1 MSKTIAIA
9 GMGWLG
15 LALASHL
22 KMLGYS
28 VKGSV
33 TGEEKATD
41 LRRNGFHTTTMVIT
55 ESGIIGPVEALLAD
69 TDCLVI
75 MIPPG
80 LRRQSGSDFVLKM
93 SYLLSAVEASEVR
106 NVILVSSTSVY
117 GDDQGRVTEQDVPR
131 PETQAGKQLLQ
142 VEQLFF
148 TSEKIDATIVRFG
161 GLFGGSRQPV
171 RYLAGRT
178 DLNNG
183 DAPVNLIH
191 RADCVGVL
199 TEIIKQEA
207 FGHIFNAVLPSHPM
221 KREYYR
227 NVAAQLDLVPPKYA
241 TGDSEEVFKQVDS
254 INLDS
259 VLNYSFKH
267 KL

>member
-1 MSKTIAIA
+1 MSKTVAIA

-15 LALASHL
+15 LALARHL
-22 KMLGYS
+22 KTLGYE

-33 TGEEKATD
+33 TSEEKAET
-41 LRRNGFHTTTMVIT
+41 LRKNGFHAIT
-55 ESGIIGPVEALLAD
+55 IVVTEGGVTGPVEVLLAD
-69 TDCLVI
+69 ADYLVI

-80 LRRQSGSDFVLKM
+80 LRRHSGADHVLKM
-93 SYLLSAVEASEVR
+93 SYLLSAVERSKVR

-117 GDDQGRVTEQDVPR
+117 GDSQGMVTEQEIPR

-148 TSEKIDATIVRFG
+148 TSEKIKTTIVRFG

-178 DLNNG
+178 DLSNG

-191 RADCVGVL
+191 RSDCIGIL
-199 TEIIKQEA
+199 SEIIKQQA
-207 FGHIFNAVLPSHPM
+207 FGHIFNAVLPSHPK
-221 KREYYR
+221 KREYYVE
-227 NVAAQLDLVPPKYA
+227 VASQLDLVPPQYSA
-241 TGDSEEVFKQVDS
+241 GDSEEIFKQVDS
-254 INLDS
+254 VHLSEVLD
-259 VLNYSFKH
+259 YSFKH
-267 KL
+267 SL

>member
-1 MSKTIAIA
+1 MKKVVAIA

-15 LALASHL
+15 LPLAQRL
-22 KMLGYS
+22 QTLGYT

-33 TGEEKATD
+33 TTKPKAET
-41 LRRNGFHTTTMVIT
+41 LRASGFHTLVVEIS
-55 ESGIIGPVEALLAD
+55 ENGVSGDIDLLLAEAD
-69 TDCLVI
+69 FLVI

-80 LRRQSGSDFVLKM
+80 LRKYTGADYVLKM
-93 SYLLSAVEASEVR
+93 SHFLAEIQRAAVH

-117 GDDQGRVTEQDVPR
+117 GDAQERVTEKDIPK
-131 PETQAGKQLLQ
+131 PETEAGRQLLQ

-148 TSEKIDATIVRFG
+148 TSEQITTTIVRFG

-178 DLNNG
+178 NLSNG

-191 RADCVGVL
+191 REDCIGIL

-207 FGHIFNAVLPSHPM
+207 FGHIFNAVIPEHPS
-221 KREYYR
+221 KREYYMQTAMTL
-227 NVAAQLDLVPPKYA
+227 NLEPPSY
-241 TGDSEEVFKQVDS
+241 SEENSEELFKEVHS
-254 INLDS
+254 NNLDR
-259 VLNYSFKH
+259 VLNYSFKRG
-267 KL
+267 L